1 MHQRAALD
9 AGEDG
14 FVEVELLIGFLI
26 AEDHTA
32 SGSAQ
37 GLVSR
42 SGHYIRIR
50 DGTGMKTRCHQS
62 CDMYHIYHQYG
73 THFVCYF
80 TELLEING
88 SGIRR
93 STGNDHLRLAF
104 QCQFSHSVII

>member
-1 MHQRAALD
+1 MLFEADCLGSDHMHQRAALD

-42 SGHYIRIR
+42 
-50 DGTGMKTRCHQS
+50 RCS
-62 CDMYHIYHQYG
+62 
-73 THFVCYF
+73 
-80 TELLEING
+80 
-88 SGIRR
+88 R
-93 STGNDHLRLAF
+93 
-104 QCQFSHSVII
+104 